1 MRIRRRKKNLCQE
14 PDAISG
20 VLFRVL
26 FRNVNL
32 FCLFLLLTNKI
43 DDLICFTLKMN
54 AVISLSVHGGLL
66 YWFYHAIY
74 IFIYTINT
82 TYILFSYCRFS

>member
-1 MRIRRRKKNLCQE
+1 MCQE

-26 FRNVNL
+26 FRYVNL

-43 DDLICFTLKMN
+43 DDLIELNLFHFEEEYSDFSQCAWRSALL
-54 AVISLSVHGGLL
+54 VLSRD
-66 YWFYHAIY
+66 
-74 IFIYTINT
+74 IYTYIYY
-82 TYILFSYCRFS
+82 TY

>member
-1 MRIRRRKKNLCQE
+1 MKGRKRSSCQE

-43 DDLICFTLKMN
+43 DDLIELNSFRFEDERSNFSQCAWRSTPL
-54 AVISLSVHGGLL
+54 VLSRDIQ
-66 YWFYHAIY
+66 YIY
-74 IFIYTINT
+74 IY
-82 TYILFSYCRFS
+82 Y